1 MEIIFKNVNY
11 KKKLQDINFEVLSG
25 ELNAIYGENLSYIEG
40 LITKKIKPTSGEIVY
55 LGFKRKKIKSVVV
68 DPSMVNFFT
77 TNVKSEIN
85 FYCKKN
91 KIKDKS
97 FKIYIEEYMQSLGLT
112 KNILN
117 KKISQLSSS
126 EKYMFYLF
134 LKTLFN
140 FDIILFKNVFSNL
153 DRNNRKIITS
163 LIDEMKRK
171 NKTIIIMDN
180 NIDVLYDLSDKIII
194 FKDNTILLKG
204 NTKDILTGVE
214 TLINNNIDVPKLPLL
229 TYLAK
234 VKKNIKLFYHHDV
247 RDIIKD
253 IYKHV

>member
-11 KKKLQDINFEVLSG
+11 KKKLLNINFEVSSG

-91 KIKDKS
+91 KIKDKA
-97 FKIYIEEYMQSLGLT
+97 FKIYIEEYMQSLGLA
-112 KNILN
+112 KSILN

-126 EKYMFYLF
+126 EKYMFYFF

-140 FDIILFKNVFSNL
+140 FDIIILKDVFSNL
-153 DRNNRKIITS
+153 DRNNRKIIIS
-163 LIDEMKRK
+163 LIDKMKQK
-171 NKTIIIMDN
+171 NKIII
-180 NIDVLYDLSDKIII
+180 IDDKIDILYDISDKIII
-194 FKDNTILLKG
+194 FKDNTVLLKG
-204 NTKDILTGVE
+204 NTKDILTDVE
-214 TLINNNIDVPKLPLL
+214 ILINNNIDVPKLPLL

-234 VKKNIKLFYHHDV
+234 IKKNIKLFYHYDV